1 MRRDGATGLSACRGN
16 RDRPTPSSFLI
27 DSRSRAN
34 VLPDIRRVN
43 VRETR
48 DLDESSFISSKA
60 TMRDPR
66 ISEKRR

>member
-1 MRRDGATGLSACRGN
+1 
-16 RDRPTPSSFLI
+16 LI

-60 TMRDPR
+60 TMRDLR
-66 ISEKRR
+66 ISDKSRYTFRLNFSPFT